1 MTSVR
6 RRLYVYRHHRLF
18 GPDPPPERKGLKA
31 KEPVLKLVDQYLL
44 RRIIAT
50 SLVMTGVGL
59 AVLLLERLL
68 RLFGLVANPNK
79 AFSFVGQMLVLLTPH
94 YLSVALPAAFFFG
107 VLLTFLR
114 LRQDN
119 ELVVLSSVGQGLHR
133 LIAPAMA
140 LAVVM
145 TATAILILGYLS
157 PHARYAYRALKSS
170 VAEASLN
177 AAVREGTFI
186 QADGLTFF
194 AESSAASSDGLQLS
208 KVFVYEETSDG
219 ASIVTTG
226 TQGLLGQTGDD
237 TGTILKLRDGVR
249 AELPAG
255 DNDART
261 LTFSDLSWPV
271 ATGEVAGFR
280 PRGRDQREL
289 TLPEL
294 WSAQPAADSQPSADE
309 IAAELNARLVIIAS
323 VPLLPLLAASLALVG
338 GPRSERRAAL
348 FIGLAILIVYY
359 ETLSFG
365 EALVKDGM
373 LPSAVALWLP
383 FLGLAIGTACLYAR
397 AFLGRWPRLHRPRRW
412 SPAPAQAG

>member
-1 MTSVR
+1 MI
-6 RRLYVYRHHRLF
+6 
-18 GPDPPPERKGLKA
+18 
-31 KEPVLKLVDQYLL
+31 KLVDQYLL
-44 RRIIAT
+44 RKIIAT

-133 LIAPAMA
+133 LIAPAMG

-145 TATAILILGYLS
+145 TAIAVLILGFLS
-157 PHARYAYRALKSS
+157 PHARYAYRVLKNS

-194 AESSAASSDGLQLS
+194 AEGSVAGDNGLQLS
-208 KVFVYEETSDG
+208 KVFVYEEASDG

-226 TQGLLGQTGDD
+226 TQGVLGQTGEDR
-237 TGTILKLRDGVR
+237 GTILKLKDGVR
-249 AELPAG
+249 AELPP
-255 DNDART
+255 DNADART

-271 ATGEVAGFR
+271 ATGEVAAFR
-280 PRGRDQREL
+280 PRGGDQREL

-294 WSAQPAADSQPSADE
+294 WRAQPSADGQPSAEE
-309 IAAELNARLVIIAS
+309 IAAELNSRLVIIAT
-323 VPLLPLLAASLALVG
+323 VPLLPLLAASLAIVG
-338 GPRSERRAAL
+338 RPRSERRSAL

-365 EALVKDGM
+365 ESLVKNGM
-373 LPSAVALWLP
+373 LSPAVALWVP
-383 FLGLAIGTACLYAR
+383 FAVLAVGTAVLYAR
-397 AFLGRWPRLHRPRRW
+397 AWLGHWPRLRRRPARW
-412 SPAPAQAG
+412 VAAPVQAG

>member
-1 MTSVR
+1 
-6 RRLYVYRHHRLF
+6 
-18 GPDPPPERKGLKA
+18 
-31 KEPVLKLVDQYLL
+31 VLKLVDLYLL
-44 RRIIAT
+44 RKIIAT

-59 AVLLLERLL
+59 AVLLLERVL

-119 ELVVLSSVGQGLHR
+119 ELVILSSVGQGLHR
-133 LIAPAMA
+133 LIAPALA

-157 PHARYAYRALKSS
+157 PHARYAYRALKNS

-194 AESSAASSDGLQLS
+194 AEGSVAGENGLQLS
-208 KVFVYEETSDG
+208 KVFVYEESSDG

-226 TQGLLGQTGDD
+226 TQGVLGQAGDD
-237 TGTILKLRDGVR
+237 AGTILKLKDGVR
-249 AELPAG
+249 AELPA
-255 DNDART
+255 DDDART

-271 ATGEVAGFR
+271 ATVEAAEFR

-294 WSAQPAADSQPSADE
+294 WSAQPAADDRPSAAE
-309 IAAELNARLVIIAS
+309 VAAELNSRLVIIAT
-323 VPLLPLLAASLALVG
+323 VPLLPLLAASLALIG
-338 GPRSERRAAL
+338 RPRSERRAAL
-348 FIGLAILIVYY
+348 FIGLAILIIYY

-365 EALVKDGM
+365 ESLAKDGV
-373 LPSAVALWLP
+373 LSPAVALWLP
-383 FLGLAIGTACLYAR
+383 FLCLAAGTACLYAR
-397 AFLGRWPRLHRPRRW
+397 ASLGRWPRLYRRPRRW

>member
-1 MTSVR
+1 M
-6 RRLYVYRHHRLF
+6 
-18 GPDPPPERKGLKA
+18 
-31 KEPVLKLVDQYLL
+31 LKLVDLYLL

-133 LIAPAMA
+133 LIAPALA

-145 TATAILILGYLS
+145 TATAILILGYLN
-157 PHARYAYRALKSS
+157 PHARYAYRVLKNS

-194 AESSAASSDGLQLS
+194 AEGSVAGDNGLQLS
-208 KVFVYEETSDG
+208 KVFVYEESSDG

-226 TQGLLGQTGDD
+226 THGLLGQTGED

-249 AELPAG
+249 AELPA
-255 DNDART
+255 DDDART

-271 ATGEVAGFR
+271 ATTEAAEFR

-294 WSAQPAADSQPSADE
+294 WSAEPTADSRPRAEE

-348 FIGLAILIVYY
+348 FVGLTILIVYY

-365 EALVKDGM
+365 ESLVKNGM
-373 LPSAVALWLP
+373 LSPSVALWLP
-383 FLGLAIGTACLYAR
+383 FLCLAGGTACLYAR
-397 AFLGRWPRLHRPRRW
+397 ASLGRWPRLHRRQRRW
-412 SPAPAQAG
+412 SPARAQAG

>member
-1 MTSVR
+1 
-6 RRLYVYRHHRLF
+6 LF
-18 GPDPPPERKGLKA
+18 
-31 KEPVLKLVDQYLL
+31 KLVDLYLL
-44 RRIIAT
+44 RQMITT

-59 AVLLLERLL
+59 AVLLLERVL

-107 VLLTFLR
+107 VLLTFMR

-119 ELVVLSSVGQGLHR
+119 ELAVLSSAGQGLNR
-133 LIAPAMA
+133 LVAPAMA

-145 TATAILILGYLS
+145 TATAILILGFLS
-157 PHARYAYRALKSS
+157 PHARYAYRALKNS

-186 QADGLTFF
+186 QTDGLTFF
-194 AESSAASSDGLQLS
+194 AEGSVVGPDGLQLS
-208 KVFVYEETSDG
+208 KVFVYEDSDDG

-226 TQGLLGQTGDD
+226 TQGLLGQTAED
-237 TGTILKLRDGVR
+237 TGTILKLKDGVR

-255 DNDART
+255 DSNART

-271 ATGEVAGFR
+271 ATSEVAEFR

-294 WSAQPAADSQPSADE
+294 WAAQPTADSHPDAAE
-309 IAAELNARLVIIAS
+309 ITAELNARLVIIAT
-323 VPLLPLLAASLALVG
+323 VPLLPLLAASLALLG
-338 GPRSERRAAL
+338 TIRGERRAAV
-348 FIGLAILIVYY
+348 FTGLVILIVYY

-365 EALVKDGM
+365 EALVKNGM
-373 LPSAVALWLP
+373 LPPQIALWLP
-383 FLGLAIGTACLYAR
+383 FLCLAGATACMYAR
-397 AFLGRWPRLHRPRRW
+397 ASLGRWPRLHRRPQRF
-412 SPAPAQAG
+412 APAG

>member
-1 MTSVR
+1 MTSLR
-6 RRLYVYRHHRLF
+6 RRLYVYRHHRVL
-18 GPDPPPERKGLKA
+18 GPDPPPARKRPKA
-31 KEPVLKLVDQYLL
+31 EEPVLKLVDKYLL
-44 RRIIAT
+44 RRIITT

-145 TATAILILGYLS
+145 TATAILILGYLN

-194 AESSAASSDGLQLS
+194 AEGSVAGSDGLQLS
-208 KVFVYEETSDG
+208 KVFVYEETDDG
-219 ASIVTTG
+219 ASVVTTG
-226 TQGLLGQTGDD
+226 TQGLLGQTGEDS
-237 TGTILKLRDGVR
+237 GTILKLRDGVR

-255 DNDART
+255 DDGART
-261 LTFSDLSWPV
+261 LTFRDLSWPV
-271 ATGEVAGFR
+271 ATGEVASYR
-280 PRGRDQREL
+280 PRGGDQREL

-294 WSAQPAADSQPSADE
+294 WTAQPAPDGQPSADE

-338 GPRSERRAAL
+338 GPRSERRSAL

-365 EALVKDGM
+365 EALVKDSM
-373 LPSAVALWLP
+373 LPPAIALWLP
-383 FLGLAIGTACLYAR
+383 FLCLAGGTACLYAR
-397 AFLGRWPRLHRPRRW
+397 ASLGRWPRLHRPRRW
-412 SPAPAQAG
+412 SPAPVQAG

>member
-1 MTSVR
+1 
-6 RRLYVYRHHRLF
+6 
-18 GPDPPPERKGLKA
+18 
-31 KEPVLKLVDQYLL
+31 VLKLVDQYLL
-44 RRIIAT
+44 RRIITT

-59 AVLLLERLL
+59 AVLLLERVL

-94 YLSVALPAAFFFG
+94 YLSIALPAAFFFG

-119 ELVVLSSVGQGLHR
+119 ELVVFSSVGQGLHR

-140 LAVVM
+140 LAVIM

-157 PHARYAYRALKSS
+157 PHARYAYRALKNS

-194 AESSAASSDGLQLS
+194 AEGSVAAADALQLS
-208 KVFVYEETSDG
+208 KVFVFEEADDG

-226 TQGLLGQTGDD
+226 TQGLLGQTSADA
-237 TGTILKLRDGVR
+237 GTILKLKDGVR

-255 DNDART
+255 EGDATT

-271 ATGEVAGFR
+271 ATEEVAAYR
-280 PRGRDQREL
+280 PRGGDQREL

-294 WSAQPAADSQPSADE
+294 WRAQPSADDRPRPEE
-309 IAAELNARLVIIAS
+309 IAAELNSRLVIIAS
-323 VPLLPLLAASLALVG
+323 VPLLPLLAASLALVAA
-338 GPRSERRAAL
+338 PRSERRSAL

-365 EALVKDGM
+365 EALVKNGM
-373 LPSAVALWLP
+373 LPPEIALWLP
-383 FLGLAIGTACLYAR
+383 FLCLAGGTASLYVR
-397 AFLGRWPRLHRPRRW
+397 ASLGRWPRLRRRARPW

>member
-1 MTSVR
+1 
-6 RRLYVYRHHRLF
+6 
-18 GPDPPPERKGLKA
+18 
-31 KEPVLKLVDQYLL
+31 
-44 RRIIAT
+44 
-50 SLVMTGVGL
+50 
-59 AVLLLERLL
+59 
-68 RLFGLVANPNK
+68 
-79 AFSFVGQMLVLLTPH
+79 
-94 YLSVALPAAFFFG
+94 LPAAFFFG

-133 LIAPAMA
+133 LIAPALA

-145 TATAILILGYLS
+145 TATAILILGYLN
-157 PHARYAYRALKSS
+157 PHARYAYRVLKNS

-194 AESSAASSDGLQLS
+194 AEGSVAGENGLQLS
-208 KVFVYEETSDG
+208 KVFVYEEAGEG

-226 TQGLLGQTGDD
+226 TQGVLGQTGEDA
-237 TGTILKLRDGVR
+237 GTILKLKDGVR
-249 AELPAG
+249 AELPADG
-255 DNDART
+255 DDART

-271 ATGEVAGFR
+271 ATGEVAEFR

-294 WSAQPAADSQPSADE
+294 WSAQPSADSQPRAEE

-323 VPLLPLLAASLALVG
+323 VPLLPLLAASLALIG
-338 GPRSERRAAL
+338 RPRSERRAAL
-348 FIGLAILIVYY
+348 FIGLAILIIYY

-365 EALVKDGM
+365 EALVKNGM
-373 LPSAVALWLP
+373 LSPGVALWLP
-383 FLGLAIGTACLYAR
+383 FLCLAGGTACLYVR
-397 AFLGRWPRLHRPRRW
+397 ASLGRWPRIHRRPHRW
-412 SPAPAQAG
+412 SPARAQAG

>member
-1 MTSVR
+1 
-6 RRLYVYRHHRLF
+6 
-18 GPDPPPERKGLKA
+18 
-31 KEPVLKLVDQYLL
+31 VLKLVDLYLL
-44 RRIIAT
+44 RKIIAT

-59 AVLLLERLL
+59 VVLLLERVL

-119 ELVVLSSVGQGLHR
+119 ELVILSSVGQGLHR
-133 LIAPAMA
+133 LIAPALA

-157 PHARYAYRALKSS
+157 PHARYAYRALKNS

-194 AESSAASSDGLQLS
+194 AEGSVAGENGLQLS
-208 KVFVYEETSDG
+208 KVFVYEETNDG

-226 TQGLLGQTGDD
+226 THGVLGQTGED
-237 TGTILKLRDGVR
+237 TGTILKLKDGVR
-249 AELPAG
+249 AELPANG
-255 DNDART
+255 EDART

-271 ATGEVAGFR
+271 ATGEVAEFR

-294 WSAQPAADSQPSADE
+294 WSAQPSADDRPNADE
-309 IAAELNARLVIIAS
+309 IAAELNSRLVIIAS
-323 VPLLPLLAASLALVG
+323 VPLLPLLAASLALIG
-338 GPRSERRAAL
+338 RPRSERRAAL
-348 FIGLAILIVYY
+348 FIGLAILIIYY

-365 EALVKDGM
+365 ESLAKDG
-373 LPSAVALWLP
+373 LLSPAVALWLP
-383 FLGLAIGTACLYAR
+383 FLCLALGTACLYAR
-397 AFLGRWPRLHRPRRW
+397 ASLGRWPKLYRRPRRW